1 MRPKTNRLLM
11 LLVGAVISGCASQ
24 TDRSSSGGGAQTQA
38 EYERVGGSSN
48 AVTQEELQRRA
59 AAKAIAEAPAPQ
71 PAPAPAYEP
80 EKESV
85 QYVDRPLE
93 ENPPPKPV
101 VVAVAPKDET
111 TPDFPVTKYE
121 LPEEQAE
128 DEEVEDLGTQDDES
142 VSAEQEAASA
152 EESSVG
158 ETTEYD
164 DEQDVADSDEVEDL
178 GTQDDESVSAEQ
190 AASAEESPVGETTE
204 YADSDEEEVEDIGS
218 QDDESVS
225 VDQEAAAAAE
235 SSVGETTEYADSDEE
250 EVEDLGTQD
259 DESVSAE
266 QAAASAGESSVGET
280 TAYADS
286 DQEEEVE
293 DLGTQPDDSGTVRF
307 PEEKRAAAENLVGEP
322 KIYPDEP
329 APKATPAAPQKTAPA
344 APKSVSVNFETEP
357 LFSFNKSEIRADQRA
372 KLDELISGLN
382 GAQYDS
388 IAVVG
393 HADRIG
399 TNSYNQKLSERR
411 ASAVKAYLVKKGV
424 PSDKIHTEGRGESES
439 VTGDACNKT
448 RGKALISCLQPDRRV
463 DVSVSATKKSN

>member
-24 TDRSSSGGGAQTQA
+24 TDRSSSGGGAQT
-38 EYERVGGSSN
+38 EFERVGGTSN

-59 AAKAIAEAPAPQ
+59 AAKAAAEAPAPQ

-80 EKESV
+80 ERESV
-85 QYVDRPLE
+85 QYVDRPLQE
-93 ENPPPKPV
+93 SPPPKPA
-101 VVAVAPKDET
+101 VVAVVPKDET
-111 TPDFPVTKYE
+111 PADFPVTKYE
-121 LPEEQAE
+121 LPEEQIE
-128 DEEVEDLGTQDDES
+128 DEEVADLGTQDDESESVEQEASAAAESSVGETTEYADSGQEEEVEELGTQDDES

-152 EESSVG
+152 G
-158 ETTEYD
+158 
-164 DEQDVADSDEVEDL
+164 
-178 GTQDDESVSAEQ
+178 
-190 AASAEESPVGETTE
+190 ESPVGETTE
-204 YADSDEEEVEDIGS
+204 YADSG
-218 QDDESVS
+218 
-225 VDQEAAAAAE
+225 
-235 SSVGETTEYADSDEE
+235 
-250 EVEDLGTQD
+250 
-259 DESVSAE
+259 
-266 QAAASAGESSVGET
+266 
-280 TAYADS
+280 
-286 DQEEEVE
+286 QEEEVE

-307 PEEKRAAAENLVGEP
+307 PEEKRAAADNLVGEP

-357 LFSFNKSEIRADQRA
+357 LFSFNKSEIRGDQRA

-399 TNSYNQKLSERR
+399 SDAYNQKLSERR
-411 ASAVKAYLVKKGV
+411 ASAVRAYLVKKGV
-424 PSDKIHTEGRGESES
+424 PSDKIHTESRGESES

-448 RGKALISCLQPDRRV
+448 RGKALITCLQPDRRV